1 MSDHSRRRNRI
12 VIETPT
18 TRKRREARPVGRQ
31 PGPGAREGI
40 VALTVIGAAALATF
54 IALFLTSR
62 PYDPMNSTLAP
73 VQTVPSGSL
82 AMQPSPKPSPTIS
95 PSPQQNLAGGLVPSP
110 EPTVETAPVPDD
122 AGIQSQIERTLASD
136 PVLSK
141 LDVSTLV
148 EGGKV
153 TIVGSV
159 RSGDLKQRVEK
170 TLRSVKGVISVDN
183 QLVVTEATP

>member
-1 MSDHSRRRNRI
+1 MSYQTRRRKRI
-12 VIETPT
+12 VIETSSG
-18 TRKRREARPVGRQ
+18 RHQRSNRPIGRQ
-31 PGPGAREGI
+31 TRTGTSEGI

-82 AMQPSPKPSPTIS
+82 AIQPSPKPSPTIS
-95 PSPQQNLAGGLVPSP
+95 PSPQQNLAGGAVPSP
-110 EPTVETAPVPDD
+110 EPTVETAPVADD

-159 RSGDLKQRVEK
+159 RSADLKQRVER